1 MIMMRSLFVVALLG
15 ACACG
20 GTEVESFRVS
30 LRAHALPCANGIPG
44 LQAELAIPDHTTCAL
59 VVAPDR
65 TISGACP
72 AITTGRI
79 YEVRLAYFVQI
90 SEDARVDI
98 ARLYQTIDLT
108 APSDDAVA
116 VSFPDSKLETNIDTD
131 SDQLDN
137 IVEVCSGRDP
147 LVAGQ

>member
-1 MIMMRSLFVVALLG
+1 MMRSSLFVALL
-15 ACACG
+15 AASACG
-20 GTEVESFRVS
+20 GTEGVETFRVS
-30 LRAHALPCANGIPG
+30 LRAHSLPCANGIPG
-44 LQAELAIPDHTTCAL
+44 LQAELAIPEHPTCAL
-59 VVAPDR
+59 QVAPDR
-65 TISGACP
+65 TISGTCA
-72 AITTGRI
+72 AITTGRV

-108 APSDDAVA
+108 APTDEAVA